1 MATAPDGARHR
12 RRSPLVWLGVGC
24 ALLVVLAAGFFVWL
38 PERLSLSER
47 LDPLIDRYGGS
58 PAIGGPFQLDGP
70 EGAVVTQ
77 KTDPQV
83 MTLIFFGFTHCP
95 DVCPT
100 ALLKVTQALD
110 RLPAGQAAHFRPLF
124 VSVDPERDTPQV
136 LADYVSLFHPSIV
149 GATADPPTIAAM
161 AKLYRAYYA
170 KVELEGGG
178 YTVDHSTILYL
189 MDSEG
194 RNLAV
199 FNHAT
204 EPEALAQA
212 LGAFAAAMGEDG

>member
-1 MATAPDGARHR
+1 MATGPDGARHR
-12 RRSPLVWLGVGC
+12 RPSPLVWLGAGC
-24 ALLVVLAAGFFVWL
+24 ALLVVLAAGFFFWL

-58 PAIGGPFQLDGP
+58 PVIGGPFQLVGMDGDT
-70 EGAVVTQ
+70 VTQ
-77 KTDPQV
+77 KTDPAV

-110 RLPAGQAAHFRPLF
+110 RLPAEQAAHFRPLF
-124 VSVDPERDTPQV
+124 VSVDPDRDTAEV
-136 LADYVSLFHPSIV
+136 LTGYVSLFHPSIV

-178 YTVDHSTILYL
+178 YTVDHSTMLYL

-194 RNLAV
+194 RNLAL

-204 EPEALAQA
+204 EPAALAEA
-212 LGAFAAAMGEDG
+212 LGAFAAALEPES